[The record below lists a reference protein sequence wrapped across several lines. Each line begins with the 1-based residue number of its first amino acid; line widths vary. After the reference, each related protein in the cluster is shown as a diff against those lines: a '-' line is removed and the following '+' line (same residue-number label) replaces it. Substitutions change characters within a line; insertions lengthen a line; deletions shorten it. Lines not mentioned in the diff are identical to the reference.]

1 MLVFL
6 YTLYAIVSTYDKL
19 VSISDIYFRI
29 QNQKH
34 IEKIVENIV
43 IRTQKREI
51 KTNEHEIYIV

>member
-1 MLVFL
+1 MQSFQL
-6 YTLYAIVSTYDKL
+6 TK
-19 VSISDIYFRI
+19 ISDIYFRI

-43 IRTQKREI
+43 VRTQKREI